1 MYNFDFARRNTRS
14 IFEKRRLFC
23 SRLEG
28 PHRGPSECPSTRE
41 RRVQG
46 AVEGSFICSSGL
58 PFLLPARGPLTSPLL
73 LLANCDAADTLVMFS
88 ASFVRPL
95 PAPNLPL
102 LPAAHTIFGIGR
114 WWTRKTWNSTANLL
128 CLWDATSTPSFLRWN
143 SKGVGECPPSHPLPP
158 LLEAERGDDFDSKF
172 NWIPFFFFLEMEF
185 QTSDPRFLNFPTK
198 MDEQSCKYFLIA
210 LKILHSLSLFYW

>member
-102 LPAAHTIFGIGR
+102 LPAAHTIFGIAGGGPVKR
-114 WWTRKTWNSTANLL
+114 ETRRRIYFASGMLL
-128 CLWDATSTPSFLRWN
+128 
-143 SKGVGECPPSHPLPP
+143 P
-158 LLEAERGDDFDSKF
+158 LLPSYDGIRRELASAHQATLFLLFSRPRGAMILIRNSIGFLFS
-172 NWIPFFFFLEMEF
+172 FF
-185 QTSDPRFLNFPTK
+185 
-198 MDEQSCKYFLIA
+198 
-210 LKILHSLSLFYW
+210 